1 MASNQT
7 CFVLAAAYL
16 FWFSV
21 HLNSTLIKGDTA
33 PLFLNSWG
41 FWENSEPSGWIGVI
55 WMASSWLDLD
65 RMEESSS
72 RLVFRLDTRWLVPW
86 ITKLQNYK
94 ISNHKFP
101 LVGLETSQI
110 ANHKFPFLC
119 WPWIISNTKSITN
132 TNHKDF
138 HPRLRIFKSQ
148 MPILH
153 WRCLEHILG
162 TGCDGGKSSR
172 NNNWDC
178 RTYRWDWE
186 ENNFRPM
193 IVHQQLDWVAIAGI
207 PIIFFTFIILLR
219 WLRNISMS
227 SPPCRKI

>member
-1 MASNQT
+1 MAPDQT
-7 CFVLAAAYL
+7 CFDKRRRIYFDLAYTWTQLDKRWHCASFSEFLRVLRE
-16 FWFSV
+16 FGTF
-21 HLNSTLIKGDTA
+21 
-33 PLFLNSWG
+33 
-41 FWENSEPSGWIGVI
+41 WIGSESSR
-55 WMASSWLDLD
+55 ASSRLDLD
-65 RMEESSS
+65 EMEESWQH
-72 RLVFRLDTRWLVPW
+72 LVFRLDYRWILELQNCK
-86 ITKLQNYK
+86 ITK
-94 ISNHKFP
+94 
-101 LVGLETSQI
+101 SQITNSPWLRSRRI
-110 ANHKFPFLC
+110 ANHKVPFLC

>member
-1 MASNQT
+1 MAPDQT
-7 CFVLAAAYL
+7 YFVLAASNL
-16 FWFSV
+16 FWFCV
-21 HLNSTLIKGDTA
+21 HLNSTSLKGDTA

-41 FWENSEPSGWIGVI
+41 FWENSEPSGLDRSHLELLQGWI
-55 WMASSWLDLD
+55 WMKWRSLDNIWSSD
-65 RMEESSS
+65 
-72 RLVFRLDTRWLVPW
+72 W
-86 ITKLQNYK
+86 IIGGSLNYK
-94 ISNHKFP
+94 ITK
-101 LVGLETSQI
+101 SQITNSPWLRSRRI
-110 ANHKFPFLC
+110 ANHKVPFLC

-227 SPPCRKI
+227 STPCRKI